1 MANKTTPVIQI
12 QEGKVGINTITPD
25 LLLTVHGNTRLGRA
39 GNNYA
44 GDPNKVVISGQG
56 IEDSNTGNF
65 YGSYGFLELS
75 ANTNYTGGARKYAI
89 TNALG
94 ANKFAI
100 IRSDSNLGGMQIG
113 ANGAVPT
120 GAVADFVINNTGGVG
135 IGYESPTQKLDV
147 AGNARIG
154 GAFQGVELILEATD
168 TAGAPAMTTT
178 MRYVGYEGRGIGNL
192 YTDQSYAG
200 EWFAGLNY
208 SGGFSRWSIGYD
220 GSTGQ
225 SEYLTKSLFTVRNTG
240 NVGIGDTSPSYK
252 LTVPGSFKL
261 GTNAYIEYGGVYT
274 YTITTANT
282 AAVGNLVFS
291 AGLGSAAYESR
302 IDLQGTDTATDAGI
316 TLNSK
321 ALTVVTNTLADA
333 KAGVPN
339 ENLLNLVEGI
349 QISNRPDMYANA
361 VQTKISLYESRYAN
375 DATGG
380 TTIRLYVDD
389 GVLSDG
395 EIYTVSVFYKDLIG
409 TLSLDWCDESTIGNY
424 KSATGTANNPKS
436 GRLYGYASRATYT
449 STYRFFD
456 INLSNGQDNAVT
468 LLNPKVEFGKVVTD
482 FTPYSREGDVEP
494 QTSMPNDIALTGKIS
509 SVNTASN
516 SVLTEGITLAL
527 VSENSY
533 EKTYVGILSFAN
545 SGGQIYR
552 FNLAFY
558 GAGAYG
564 FDVDMVTGR
573 SGNWRNFGRIKDSGY
588 LYWENDG
595 DFAHMTQGPLDVI
608 STYSSGELT
617 LDSAPTYFLTDTVT
631 DTSAG
636 GSNPWSYFVRR
647 YAIRMPSTL
656 TGTNGYLKIMV
667 KLQGSIQGNSQ
678 KVIFLNQQ

>member
-1 MANKTTPVIQI
+1 MANQTTPVIQI

-44 GDPNKVVISGQG
+44 GDPNKVIISGQG
-56 IEDSNTGNF
+56 IEDASTGNF
-65 YGSYGFLELS
+65 YGSYGFLELN
-75 ANTNYTGGARKYAI
+75 ANTNYTGGARRYAI
-89 TNALG
+89 TNGFLAS
-94 ANKFAI
+94 KFAI
-100 IRSDSNLGGMQIG
+100 IRSDSNMGTMQLGV
-113 ANGAVPT
+113 AGAVPT
-120 GAVADFVINNTGGVG
+120 GATADFVIDNTGKIG
-135 IGYESPTQKLDV
+135 IGYESPTKKLDV
-147 AGNARIG
+147 AGDVRIG
-154 GAFQGVELILEATD
+154 GVFQGVELTLAATD

-178 MRYVGYEGRGIGNL
+178 MKYVGYEGRGIGNL
-192 YTDQSYAG
+192 YYDQSYTG

-225 SEYLTKSLFTVRNTG
+225 SEYLTKALFTVRNTG
-240 NVGIGDTSPSYK
+240 NVGIGDTTPSYK

-261 GTNAYIEYGGVYT
+261 GTNAYIEYGGVYP

-291 AGLGSAAYESR
+291 AGLGSSAYESR
-302 IDLQGTDTATDAGI
+302 IDLQGTNTLTDAGI

-333 KAGVPN
+333 KAGVAN

-349 QISNRPDMYANA
+349 QISNRNCLYGNA
-361 VQTKISLYESRYAN
+361 VKTVISLYEARYAN
-375 DATGG
+375 DGTGG
-380 TTIRLYVDD
+380 TTIRLYVDT
-389 GVLSDG
+389 GTLVNG

-409 TLSLDWCDESTIGNY
+409 TLSVDFCDESTTGNY
-424 KSATGTANNPKS
+424 IQVTGSSNNPKS
-436 GRLYGYASRATYT
+436 GRVYGYASRSTYD

-456 INLSNGQDNAVT
+456 INLSNGQNNAVT

-482 FTPYSREGDVEP
+482 FVPYSEEGNVEP
-494 QTSMPNDIALTGKIS
+494 QTLMPNDIALTGKIS

-516 SVLTEGITLAL
+516 SVLTEAITLAL

-533 EKTYVGILSFAN
+533 EKTYVGILNFTN

-588 LYWENDG
+588 MYWENDG

-608 STYSSGELT
+608 STYSGGELT
-617 LDSAPTYFLTDTVT
+617 LDSTPTYFLTDTVT
-631 DTSAG
+631 DTSSG
-636 GSNPWSYFVRR
+636 GSNPWQYFVRR

>member
-1 MANKTTPVIQI
+1 MANQTTPVIQI

-44 GDPNKVVISGQG
+44 GDPNKVIISGQG
-56 IEDSNTGNF
+56 IEDASTGNF
-65 YGSYGFLELS
+65 YGSYGFLELN
-75 ANTNYTGGARKYAI
+75 ANTNYTGGARRYAI
-89 TNALG
+89 TNGFLAS
-94 ANKFAI
+94 KFAI
-100 IRSDSNLGGMQIG
+100 IRSDSNMGTMQLGV
-113 ANGAVPT
+113 AGAVPT
-120 GAVADFVINNTGGVG
+120 GATADFVIDNTGKIG
-135 IGYESPTQKLDV
+135 IGYESPTKKLDV
-147 AGNARIG
+147 AGDVRIG
-154 GAFQGVELILEATD
+154 GVFQGVELTLAATD

-178 MRYVGYEGRGIGNL
+178 MKYVGYEGRGIGNL
-192 YTDQSYAG
+192 YYDQSYTG

-225 SEYLTKSLFTVRNTG
+225 SEYLTKALFTVRNTG
-240 NVGIGDTSPSYK
+240 NVGIGDTTPSYK

-261 GTNAYIEYGGVYT
+261 GTNAYIEYGGVYP

-291 AGLGSAAYESR
+291 AGLGSSAYESR
-302 IDLQGTDTATDAGI
+302 IDLQGTNTLTDAGI

-333 KAGVPN
+333 KAGVAN

-349 QISNRPDMYANA
+349 QISNRNCLYGNA
-361 VQTKISLYESRYAN
+361 VKTVISLYEARYAN
-375 DATGG
+375 DGTGG
-380 TTIRLYVDD
+380 TTIRLYVDT
-389 GVLSDG
+389 GTLVNG

-409 TLSLDWCDESTIGNY
+409 TLSVDFCDESTTGNY
-424 KSATGTANNPKS
+424 IQVTGSSNNPKS
-436 GRLYGYASRATYT
+436 GRVYGYASRSTYD

-456 INLSNGQDNAVT
+456 INLSNGQNNAVT

-482 FTPYSREGDVEP
+482 FVPYSEEGNVEP
-494 QTSMPNDIALTGKIS
+494 QTLMPNDIALTGKIS

-516 SVLTEGITLAL
+516 SVLTEAITLAL

-533 EKTYVGILSFAN
+533 EKTYVGILNFTN

-573 SGNWRNFGRIKDSGY
+573 SSNWRNFGRIKDSGY

-608 STYSSGELT
+608 STYSGGELT

-631 DTSAG
+631 DTSSG
-636 GSNPWSYFVRR
+636 GSNPWQYFVRR

-656 TGTNGYLKIMV
+656 TGSNGYLKIMV

>member
-1 MANKTTPVIQI
+1 MANQTTPVIQI

-44 GDPNKVVISGQG
+44 GDPNKVIISGQG
-56 IEDSNTGNF
+56 IEDASTGNF
-65 YGSYGFLELS
+65 YGSYGFLELN
-75 ANTNYTGGARKYAI
+75 ANTNYTGGARRYAI
-89 TNALG
+89 TNGFLAS
-94 ANKFAI
+94 KFAI
-100 IRSDSNLGGMQIG
+100 IRSDSNMGTMQLGV
-113 ANGAVPT
+113 AGAVPT
-120 GAVADFVINNTGGVG
+120 GATADFVIDNTGKIG
-135 IGYESPTQKLDV
+135 IGYESPTKKLDV
-147 AGNARIG
+147 AGDVRIG
-154 GAFQGVELILEATD
+154 GVFQGVELTLAVTD

-178 MRYVGYEGRGIGNL
+178 MKYVGYEGRGIGNL
-192 YTDQSYAG
+192 YYDQSYTG

-225 SEYLTKSLFTVRNTG
+225 SEYLTKALFTVRNTG
-240 NVGIGDTSPSYK
+240 NVGIGDTTPSYK

-261 GTNAYIEYGGVYT
+261 GTNAYIEYGGVYP

-291 AGLGSAAYESR
+291 AGLGSSAYESR
-302 IDLQGTDTATDAGI
+302 IDLQGTNTLTDAGI

-333 KAGVPN
+333 KAGVAN

-349 QISNRPDMYANA
+349 QISNRNCLYGNA
-361 VQTKISLYESRYAN
+361 VKTVISLYEARYAN
-375 DATGG
+375 DGTGG
-380 TTIRLYVDD
+380 TTIRLYVDT
-389 GVLSDG
+389 GTLVNG

-409 TLSLDWCDESTIGNY
+409 TLSVDFCDESTTGNY
-424 KSATGTANNPKS
+424 IQVTGSSNNPKS
-436 GRLYGYASRATYT
+436 GRVYGYASRSTYD

-456 INLSNGQDNAVT
+456 INLSNGQNNAVT

-482 FTPYSREGDVEP
+482 FVPYSEEGNVEP
-494 QTSMPNDIALTGKIS
+494 QTLMPNDIALTGKIS

-516 SVLTEGITLAL
+516 SVLTEAITLAL

-533 EKTYVGILSFAN
+533 EKTYVGILNFTN

-588 LYWENDG
+588 MYWENDG

-608 STYSSGELT
+608 STYSGGELT
-617 LDSAPTYFLTDTVT
+617 LDSTPTYFLTDTVT
-631 DTSAG
+631 DTSSG
-636 GSNPWSYFVRR
+636 GSNPWQYFVRR

-656 TGTNGYLKIMV
+656 TGSNGYLKIMV

>member
-44 GDPNKVVISGQG
+44 GDPNKVIISGQG
-56 IEDSNTGNF
+56 IEDATTGNF
-65 YGSYGFLELS
+65 YGSYGFLELN

-120 GAVADFVINNTGGVG
+120 GATADFVIDNTGRVGVG
-135 IGYESPTQKLDV
+135 YDSPTEKLDV
-147 AGNARIG
+147 AGSARIG
-154 GAFQGVELILEATD
+154 GAFQGTELILAATD

-192 YTDQSYAG
+192 YTDQSYTG

-208 SGGFSRWSIGYD
+208 SGSFQRWSIGYD

-261 GTNAYIEYGGVYT
+261 GTNAYIEYGGVYP

-291 AGLGSAAYESR
+291 AGFLSTAYESR
-302 IDLQGTDTATDAGI
+302 IDLQGTNTATDAGI

-333 KAGVPN
+333 KVGVPN
-339 ENLLNLVEGI
+339 ENLLNLIEGI
-349 QISNRPDMYANA
+349 QISNRNCLYSNA
-361 VQTKISLYESRYAN
+361 AKTVISLYEARYVN
-375 DATGG
+375 DGTGG

-389 GVLSDG
+389 GTLVDG

-409 TLSLDWCDESTIGNY
+409 TLSVDFCDESTTGNY
-424 KSATGTANNPKS
+424 TSVTANSNNPKS
-436 GRLYGYASRATYT
+436 GRLYGYASRSTYS

-456 INLSNGQDNAVT
+456 INLSNGQNNAVT

-482 FTPYSREGDVEP
+482 FIPIKQNNAEP
-494 QTSMPNDIALTGKIS
+494 QTLMPNDISLTGKIS
-509 SVNTASN
+509 SLNTASN
-516 SVLTEGITLAL
+516 SVLTEGITLGL
-527 VSENSY
+527 VSDNSY
-533 EKTYVGILSFAN
+533 EKTYVGILNFSN

-573 SGNWRNFGRIKDSGY
+573 AGNWRNFGRIKDSGY
-588 LYWENDG
+588 MYWENDG

-617 LDSAPTYFLTDTVT
+617 LDSAPTFFLTDTVT
-631 DTSAG
+631 DTSQG
-636 GSNPWSYFVRR
+636 GSNPWQYFVRR

-667 KLQGSIQGNSQ
+667 KLQGSVQGNSQ

>member
-1 MANKTTPVIQI
+1 MANQTTPVIQI

-44 GDPNKVVISGQG
+44 GDPNKVIISGQG
-56 IEDSNTGNF
+56 IEDASTGNF
-65 YGSYGFLELS
+65 YGSYGFLELN
-75 ANTNYTGGARKYAI
+75 ANTNYTGSARRYAI
-89 TNALG
+89 TNGFLAS
-94 ANKFAI
+94 KFAI
-100 IRSDSNLGGMQIG
+100 IRSDSNMGTMQLGV
-113 ANGAVPT
+113 AGAVPT
-120 GAVADFVINNTGGVG
+120 GATADFVIDNTGKIG
-135 IGYESPTQKLDV
+135 IGYESPTKKLDV
-147 AGNARIG
+147 AGDVRIG
-154 GAFQGVELILEATD
+154 GVFQGVELTLAATD

-178 MRYVGYEGRGIGNL
+178 MKYVGYEGRGIGNL
-192 YTDQSYAG
+192 YYDQSYTG

-225 SEYLTKSLFTVRNTG
+225 SEYLTKALFTVRNTG
-240 NVGIGDTSPSYK
+240 NVGIGDTTPSYK

-261 GTNAYIEYGGVYT
+261 GTNAYIEYGGVYP

-291 AGLGSAAYESR
+291 AGLGSSAYESR
-302 IDLQGTDTATDAGI
+302 IDLQGTNTLTDAGI

-333 KAGVPN
+333 KAGVAN

-349 QISNRPDMYANA
+349 QISNRNCLYGNA
-361 VQTKISLYESRYAN
+361 VKTVISLYEARYAN
-375 DATGG
+375 DGTGG
-380 TTIRLYVDD
+380 TTIRLYVDT
-389 GVLSDG
+389 GTLVNG

-409 TLSLDWCDESTIGNY
+409 TLSVDFCDESTTGNY
-424 KSATGTANNPKS
+424 IQVTGSSNNPKS
-436 GRLYGYASRATYT
+436 GRVYGYASRSTYD

-456 INLSNGQDNAVT
+456 INLSNGQNNAVT

-482 FTPYSREGDVEP
+482 FVPYSEEGNVEP
-494 QTSMPNDIALTGKIS
+494 QTLMPNDIALTGKIS

-516 SVLTEGITLAL
+516 SVLTEAITLAL

-533 EKTYVGILSFAN
+533 EKTYVGILNFTN

-588 LYWENDG
+588 MYWENDG

-608 STYSSGELT
+608 STYSGGELT
-617 LDSAPTYFLTDTVT
+617 LDSTPTYFLTDTVT
-631 DTSAG
+631 DTSSG
-636 GSNPWSYFVRR
+636 GSNPWQYFVRR

>member
-1 MANKTTPVIQI
+1 
-12 QEGKVGINTITPD
+12 
-25 LLLTVHGNTRLGRA
+25 
-39 GNNYA
+39 
-44 GDPNKVVISGQG
+44 
-56 IEDSNTGNF
+56 
-65 YGSYGFLELS
+65 
-75 ANTNYTGGARKYAI
+75 
-89 TNALG
+89 
-94 ANKFAI
+94 
-100 IRSDSNLGGMQIG
+100 MQIG

-192 YTDQSYAG
+192 YTDQSYKG

-208 SGGFSRWSIGYD
+208 AGSFSRWSIGWD
-220 GSTGQ
+220 GSGGQ
-225 SEYLTKSLFTVRNTG
+225 SEYLAQALFTVRNNG
-240 NVGIGDTSPSYK
+240 NIGIGDTTPSYK

-261 GTNAYIEYGGVYT
+261 GTNAYIEYGGVYP

-302 IDLQGTDTATDAGI
+302 IDLQGTDTETDAGI

-409 TLSLDWCDESTIGNY
+409 TLSLDWCDE
-424 KSATGTANNPKS
+424 
-436 GRLYGYASRATYT
+436 
-449 STYRFFD
+449 
-456 INLSNGQDNAVT
+456 
-468 LLNPKVEFGKVVTD
+468 
-482 FTPYSREGDVEP
+482 
-494 QTSMPNDIALTGKIS
+494 
-509 SVNTASN
+509 
-516 SVLTEGITLAL
+516 
-527 VSENSY
+527 
-533 EKTYVGILSFAN
+533 
-545 SGGQIYR
+545 
-552 FNLAFY
+552 
-558 GAGAYG
+558 
-564 FDVDMVTGR
+564 
-573 SGNWRNFGRIKDSGY
+573 
-588 LYWENDG
+588 
-595 DFAHMTQGPLDVI
+595 
-608 STYSSGELT
+608 
-617 LDSAPTYFLTDTVT
+617 
-631 DTSAG
+631 
-636 GSNPWSYFVRR
+636 
-647 YAIRMPSTL
+647 
-656 TGTNGYLKIMV
+656 
-667 KLQGSIQGNSQ
+667 
-678 KVIFLNQQ
+678 

>member
-1 MANKTTPVIQI
+1 MANQTTPVIQI

-44 GDPNKVVISGQG
+44 GDPNKVIISGQG
-56 IEDSNTGNF
+56 IEDASTGNF
-65 YGSYGFLELS
+65 YGSYGFLELN
-75 ANTNYTGGARKYAI
+75 ANTNYTGGARRYAI
-89 TNALG
+89 TNGFLAS
-94 ANKFAI
+94 KFAI
-100 IRSDSNLGGMQIG
+100 IRSDSNMGTMQLGV
-113 ANGAVPT
+113 AGAVPT
-120 GAVADFVINNTGGVG
+120 GATADFVIDNTGKIG
-135 IGYESPTQKLDV
+135 IGYESPTKKLDV
-147 AGNARIG
+147 AGDVRIG
-154 GAFQGVELILEATD
+154 GVFQGVELTLAATD

-178 MRYVGYEGRGIGNL
+178 MKYVGYEGRGIGNL
-192 YTDQSYAG
+192 YYDQSYTG

-225 SEYLTKSLFTVRNTG
+225 SEYLTKALFTVRNTG
-240 NVGIGDTSPSYK
+240 NVGIGDTTPSYK

-261 GTNAYIEYGGVYT
+261 GTNAYIEYGGVYP

-291 AGLGSAAYESR
+291 AGLGSSAYESR
-302 IDLQGTDTATDAGI
+302 IDLQGTNTLTDAGI

-333 KAGVPN
+333 KAGVAN

-349 QISNRPDMYANA
+349 QISNRNCLYGNA
-361 VQTKISLYESRYAN
+361 VKTVISLYEARYAN
-375 DATGG
+375 DGTGG
-380 TTIRLYVDD
+380 TTIRLYVDT
-389 GVLSDG
+389 GTLVNG

-409 TLSLDWCDESTIGNY
+409 TLSVDFCDESTTGNY
-424 KSATGTANNPKS
+424 IQVTGSSNNPKS
-436 GRLYGYASRATYT
+436 GRVYGYASRSTYD

-456 INLSNGQDNAVT
+456 INLSNGQNNAVT

-482 FTPYSREGDVEP
+482 FVPYSEEGNVEP
-494 QTSMPNDIALTGKIS
+494 QTLMPNDIALTGKIS

-516 SVLTEGITLAL
+516 SVLTEAITLAL

-533 EKTYVGILSFAN
+533 EKTYVGILNFTN

-588 LYWENDG
+588 MYWENDG

-631 DTSAG
+631 DTSSG
-636 GSNPWSYFVRR
+636 GSNPWQYFVRR

>member
-1 MANKTTPVIQI
+1 MANQTTPVIQI

-44 GDPNKVVISGQG
+44 GDPNKVIISGQG
-56 IEDSNTGNF
+56 IEDASTGNF
-65 YGSYGFLELS
+65 YGSYGFLELN
-75 ANTNYTGGARKYAI
+75 ANTNYTGGARRYAI
-89 TNALG
+89 TNGFLAS
-94 ANKFAI
+94 KFAI
-100 IRSDSNLGGMQIG
+100 IRSDSNMGTMQLGV
-113 ANGAVPT
+113 AGAVPT
-120 GAVADFVINNTGGVG
+120 GATADFVIDNTGKIG
-135 IGYESPTQKLDV
+135 IGYESPTKKLDV
-147 AGNARIG
+147 AGDVRIG
-154 GAFQGVELILEATD
+154 GVFQGVELTLAATD

-178 MRYVGYEGRGIGNL
+178 MKYVGYEGRGIGNL
-192 YTDQSYAG
+192 YYDQSYTG

-225 SEYLTKSLFTVRNTG
+225 SEYLTKALFTVRNTG
-240 NVGIGDTSPSYK
+240 NVGIGDTTPSYK

-261 GTNAYIEYGGVYT
+261 GTNAYIEYGGVYP

-291 AGLGSAAYESR
+291 AGLGSSAYESR
-302 IDLQGTDTATDAGI
+302 IDLQGTNTLTDAGI

-333 KAGVPN
+333 KAGVAN

-349 QISNRPDMYANA
+349 QISNRNCLYGNA
-361 VQTKISLYESRYAN
+361 VKTVISLYEARYAN
-375 DATGG
+375 DGTGG
-380 TTIRLYVDD
+380 TTIRLYVDT
-389 GVLSDG
+389 GTLVNG

-409 TLSLDWCDESTIGNY
+409 TLSVDFCDESTTGNY
-424 KSATGTANNPKS
+424 IQVTGSSNNPKS
-436 GRLYGYASRATYT
+436 GRVYGYASRSTYD

-456 INLSNGQDNAVT
+456 INLSNGQNNAVT

-482 FTPYSREGDVEP
+482 FVPYSEEGNVEP
-494 QTSMPNDIALTGKIS
+494 QTLMPNDIALTGKIS

-516 SVLTEGITLAL
+516 SVLTEAITLAL

-533 EKTYVGILSFAN
+533 EKTYVGILNFTN

-588 LYWENDG
+588 MYWENDG
-595 DFAHMTQGPLDVI
+595 DFAHMTQGPLGVI
-608 STYSSGELT
+608 STYSGGELT
-617 LDSAPTYFLTDTVT
+617 LDSTPTYFLTDTVT
-631 DTSAG
+631 DTSSG
-636 GSNPWSYFVRR
+636 GSNPWQYFVRR

>member
-1 MANKTTPVIQI
+1 MANQTTPVIQI

-44 GDPNKVVISGQG
+44 GDPNKVIISGQG
-56 IEDSNTGNF
+56 IEDASTGNF
-65 YGSYGFLELS
+65 YGSYGFLELN
-75 ANTNYTGGARKYAI
+75 ANTNYTGSARRYAI
-89 TNALG
+89 TNGFLAS
-94 ANKFAI
+94 KFAI
-100 IRSDSNLGGMQIG
+100 IRSDSNMGTMQLGV
-113 ANGAVPT
+113 AGAVPT
-120 GAVADFVINNTGGVG
+120 GATADFVIDNTGKIG
-135 IGYESPTQKLDV
+135 IGYESPTKKLDV
-147 AGNARIG
+147 AGDVRIG
-154 GAFQGVELILEATD
+154 GVFQGVELTLAATD

-178 MRYVGYEGRGIGNL
+178 MKYVGYEGRGIGNL
-192 YTDQSYAG
+192 YYDQSYTG

-225 SEYLTKSLFTVRNTG
+225 SEYLTKALFTVRNTG
-240 NVGIGDTSPSYK
+240 NVGIGDTTPSYK

-261 GTNAYIEYGGVYT
+261 GTNAYIEYGGVYP

-291 AGLGSAAYESR
+291 AGLGSSAYESR
-302 IDLQGTDTATDAGI
+302 IDLQGTNTLTDAGI

-333 KAGVPN
+333 KAGVAN

-349 QISNRPDMYANA
+349 QISNRNCLYGNA
-361 VQTKISLYESRYAN
+361 VKTVISLYEARYAN
-375 DATGG
+375 DGTGG
-380 TTIRLYVDD
+380 TTIRLYVDT
-389 GVLSDG
+389 GTLVNG

-409 TLSLDWCDESTIGNY
+409 TLSVDFCDESTTGNY
-424 KSATGTANNPKS
+424 IQVTGSSNNPKS
-436 GRLYGYASRATYT
+436 GRVYGYASRSTYD

-456 INLSNGQDNAVT
+456 INLSNGQNNAVT

-482 FTPYSREGDVEP
+482 FVPYSEEGNVEP
-494 QTSMPNDIALTGKIS
+494 QTLMPNDIALTGKIS

-516 SVLTEGITLAL
+516 SVLTEAITLAL

-533 EKTYVGILSFAN
+533 EKTYVGILNFTN

-588 LYWENDG
+588 MYWENDG

-608 STYSSGELT
+608 STYSGGELT
-617 LDSAPTYFLTDTVT
+617 LDSTPTYFLTDTVT
-631 DTSAG
+631 DTSSG
-636 GSNPWSYFVRR
+636 GSNPWQYFVRR

-656 TGTNGYLKIMV
+656 TGSNGYLKIMV